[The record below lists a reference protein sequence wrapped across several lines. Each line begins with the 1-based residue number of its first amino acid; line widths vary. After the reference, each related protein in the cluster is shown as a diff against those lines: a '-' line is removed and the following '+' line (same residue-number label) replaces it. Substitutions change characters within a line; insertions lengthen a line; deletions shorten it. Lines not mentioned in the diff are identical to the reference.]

1 MSIEP
6 ITVLVAGED
15 TAFGQ
20 VLARVLGRLG
30 HIAVHAPDAA
40 SALKLADDKAV
51 RLALLDAGHRKGS
64 SLALAANLRER
75 FPNLP
80 VIWLTD
86 DPLDESKLP
95 ASCQGGFLQVRKPIN
110 LGSLG
115 EAIETALVAPA
126 ELTSPV
132 RSTLPAASARS
143 QSKWIAKIR
152 EFPMRA
158 SLQRLLKIAGG
169 VFLAIVVLTVVAI
182 FMGAIPLDWR
192 GAPANGA
199 QPQPPKPEPVK
210 VKLVDD
216 QPHTLSVPEDVRKA
230 LGITTAKGEM
240 IVEAKKPAKGKAL
253 VMPGSTA
260 LDPTHLYRIRARF
273 APSPSS
279 AECIELGKVRDNSKV
294 PTEYREIR
302 SGDRVYKEDP
312 QDPKKRGTLLCVFF
326 SVDVG
331 NMKNNLIDAIFQLE
345 LDEEILKKAKASDAV
360 PEAFILNAEKSV
372 RSDINTINKT
382 VATLEAWGISK
393 EDIQAVRDEAEEVKK
408 RKGKH
413 DKEKDARW
421 GRVEI
426 RAPDDGII
434 LERNLAL
441 KEVVVDNT
449 TNCFQIAKLDKLFVT
464 AYCPEDDLPSLEAL
478 PTEKR
483 QWTIE
488 TVGSPPIKGVI
499 DDISYLID
507 PNQHTAVIKGHIDNP
522 INPKTGLPLLRGTQF
537 IRATVELDA
546 PEDVVEIPV
555 DALVDDGLQCIVFV
569 QTDPQGRPD
578 RFTMRRVDVTAR
590 FEKSIFVRSKLFAKD
605 ERTQEEKDLGM
616 LPKEPLKLGD
626 RVLTTGVGELKAE
639 LLEQESEQGKDK
651 KKDEK

>member
-1 MSIEP
+1 MNVEP
-6 ITVLVAGED
+6 TTVLIAGED

-20 VLARVLGRLG
+20 VLARVLERLG
-30 HIAVHAPDAA
+30 HTAVRAPDGS
-40 SALKLADDKAV
+40 SAMQLAEEPST
-51 RLALLDAGHRKGS
+51 RLVVLDASHRNGS
-64 SLALAANLRER
+64 SLELAALLRER
-75 FPNLP
+75 FPALP
-80 VIWLTD
+80 VVWLTD
-86 DPLDESKLP
+86 DALDESQLP
-95 ASCQGGFLQVRKPIN
+95 VPCRSRFVQVRKPIN

-115 EAIETALVAPA
+115 QAIETALAAPMVQPTA
-126 ELTSPV
+126 DKSAL
-132 RSTLPAASARS
+132 AAFTPRS
-143 QSKWIAKIR
+143 QLGWMVNIR

-158 SLQRLLKIAGG
+158 SMQKVLKIAGG
-169 VFLAIVVLTVVAI
+169 VALALVVLTAVAV
-182 FMGAIPLDWR
+182 FMGAIPINWR

-199 QPQPPKPEPVK
+199 QPQQPKPEPLRVQ
-210 VKLVDD
+210 LVDG
-216 QPHTLSVPEDVRKA
+216 QPRTLSVPEDVRRA
-230 LGITTAKGEM
+230 LGITNGKREM
-240 IVEAKKPAKGKAL
+240 IAEAKNPTRGRSL

-279 AECIELGKVRDNSKV
+279 AECIEMGKVRDNGKV
-294 PTEYREIR
+294 PTEFREIR

-312 QDPKKRGTLLCVFF
+312 QDPKKRGTLLAVYF

-345 LDEEILKKAKASDAV
+345 LDEEILKKAKDKAEAV
-360 PEAFILNAEKSV
+360 PEAFLLNAEKSV
-372 RSDINTINKT
+372 RSDINSINKT

-393 EDIQAVRDEAEEVKK
+393 EDIQAVRDEAEQVKK

-413 DKEKDARW
+413 DKDKDALW

-434 LERNLAL
+434 IERNCTHHEIVA
-441 KEVVVDNT
+441 DNT
-449 TNCFQIAKLDKLFVT
+449 TNLFQIAKLDRLFVT
-464 AYCPEDDLPSLEAL
+464 AFCPEDELPALEAL
-478 PTEKR
+478 STEDR

-488 TVGSPPIKGVI
+488 TVGSPPIHGVI

-537 IRATVELDA
+537 IRATVEL
-546 PEDVVEIPV
+546 PPPKDVVEIPV

-578 RFTMRRVDVTAR
+578 RFTMRRVDVAAR
-590 FEKSIFVRSKLFAKD
+590 FEKSVFVRSKLTAKD
-605 ERTQEEKDLGM
+605 ERTQEEKDLGI
-616 LPKEPLKLGD
+616 LPKEPLRPGD

-639 LLEQESEQGKDK
+639 LLELESEQGKDK
-651 KKDEK
+651 KKD